1 MPSTRTFA
9 ALISGTFLAFG
20 ILLANPAAAGNEV
33 LINNYLPPPHPFQ
46 TEIVVPWIED
56 VTRVTGGAVVPKLSA
71 SAIAPPPQ
79 NWQTVTRGVADVV
92 LMANLFAPKQIQ
104 LPMIAEIPLN
114 SGSSAKT
121 SMALWAAHEKYFAAA
136 NEYDGAVLLGSFSL
150 TPSVI
155 HSASGP
161 ITSLDDLKGYRL
173 RASPGIAAN
182 LLRQLGAEP
191 VVSGP
196 SQIFDLVSSGKVD
209 GVAVPAH
216 GLPAFRIQP
225 YIRAATTFPGGLSNT
240 SFSLLMNRYKWE
252 SLTAEQQEQV
262 MRVSG
267 RYISAKGPGMDRI
280 ADGALEKLKDDGGL
294 VVEAEANVIAVI
306 RKFAEQ
312 LEADWIATAN
322 AKGIDGRAAFA
333 YFRNQLK

>member
-280 ADGALEKLKDDGGL
+280 ADGGL
-294 VVEAEANVIAVI
+294 VVEAEANGIAVI